1 MSAAMPL
8 LCPMLPT
15 TSKTV
20 GSFNV
25 FSEDIWRKI
34 VDMDI
39 VDNMSLVVVEKKVK
53 SNTKKAKSSKAET
66 KSGKKRKADTKSET
80 EPTTKR
86 RSSRRRGS

>member
-1 MSAAMPL
+1 MAAAMPL

-15 TSKTV
+15 TSKITA
-20 GSFNV
+20 FNE

-39 VDNMSLVVVEKKVK
+39 VDNMSLVVMKEKKVK
-53 SNTKKAKSSKAET
+53 SNTKKSNTKKA

-86 RSSRRRGS
+86 RSSRRRSS